1 MNKTI
6 KASLFLLASCT
17 ALSMNAQTANT
28 DVLPDAALKK
38 LREVGLSIEH
48 IEPSP
53 VKDIYTVISREGVSY
68 VSKDGDYIFTGSLFH
83 VNGKD
88 VELVFTLFDNEGG
101 KVGTFSRNKN
111 GTYDIG
117 PMQINSSN
125 LPEIRDHFPSVT
137 WRVLAYDAC
146 ASFWVGTW
154 WLYRKIVDRKGN
166 VFEGIAD
173 YNSKTPKVRATY
185 IFNFMI
191 KYNRRIQRRNGMDEL
206 YQWTQPKPQYNGH
219 IVKNL
224 PE

>member
-83 VNGKD
+83 VNG
-88 VELVFTLFDNEGG
+88 
-101 KVGTFSRNKN
+101 
-111 GTYDIG
+111 
-117 PMQINSSN
+117 
-125 LPEIRDHFPSVT
+125 
-137 WRVLAYDAC
+137 
-146 ASFWVGTW
+146 
-154 WLYRKIVDRKGN
+154 
-166 VFEGIAD
+166 
-173 YNSKTPKVRATY
+173 
-185 IFNFMI
+185 
-191 KYNRRIQRRNGMDEL
+191 
-206 YQWTQPKPQYNGH
+206 
-219 IVKNL
+219 
-224 PE
+224 

>member
-1 MNKTI
+1 
-6 KASLFLLASCT
+6 
-17 ALSMNAQTANT
+17 
-28 DVLPDAALKK
+28 
-38 LREVGLSIEH
+38 
-48 IEPSP
+48 
-53 VKDIYTVISREGVSY
+53 
-68 VSKDGDYIFTGSLFH
+68 
-83 VNGKD
+83 
-88 VELVFTLFDNEGG
+88 
-101 KVGTFSRNKN
+101 
-111 GTYDIG
+111 
-117 PMQINSSN
+117 
-125 LPEIRDHFPSVT
+125 
-137 WRVLAYDAC
+137 
-146 ASFWVGTW
+146 W